1 MSMSCTMKTGN
12 LSFSHDRK
20 WKGFRL
26 KPSLTEEMSAN
37 NSAVQL
43 MTDGSSAPREEG
55 LGNELCSSGIWSA
68 KRYADKFGCSYGAP
82 ITPLKCHPNVTW
94 HFPRQGSNEDT
105 RTWHFEDMVLLA
117 PAPALAWNSW
127 SSDIEVES
135 WISPSAWYLF
145 WVSLRW
151 LNVPC
156 RRTRASGQ
164 CSEVGRCL
172 HQELPEIQYC
182 SWLGKCRCWNE
193 T

>member
-1 MSMSCTMKTGN
+1 MIGNSHLAEIFHLTLEARDRWDLGNLILTSQGTPLISGKVRDKISSSNSNGGNQQWWQMGRRCYTLPSEHSKSTSDLIAGKLDLAARWVGGELRSRPWQQELQGKDMSMSCTMKTGN

-82 ITPLKCHPNVTW
+82 ITPLK
-94 HFPRQGSNEDT
+94 
-105 RTWHFEDMVLLA
+105 
-117 PAPALAWNSW
+117 
-127 SSDIEVES
+127 
-135 WISPSAWYLF
+135 
-145 WVSLRW
+145 
-151 LNVPC
+151 
-156 RRTRASGQ
+156 
-164 CSEVGRCL
+164 
-172 HQELPEIQYC
+172 
-182 SWLGKCRCWNE
+182 
-193 T
+193 